1 MNDTSLCEQAKRFQ
15 SLIDRKHVRARAID
29 HSTRQLVQLVLAGQ
43 AAQASASTPAP
54 VTKAYDPT
62 NEALQA
68 DLQAFARRIF
78 FLLNKPPPTPP
89 PAPTLKQIDASLLA
103 QTRAFNKRM
112 DAVENQLHTLWGL
125 SENIDENVK
134 GLYDG

>member
-1 MNDTSLCEQAKRFQ
+1 MNDPSLCEQAKRFQ
-15 SLIDRKHVRARAID
+15 SLLDRKHVRARAID

-43 AAQASASTPAP
+43 AAQASTSTSTPAP
-54 VTKAYDPT
+54 TKVYDPT

-89 PAPTLKQIDASLLA
+89 PPAPTLKQIDTSLLA
-103 QTRAFNKRM
+103 QTRAFNKRLDTV
-112 DAVENQLHTLWGL
+112 DARL
-125 SENIDENVK
+125 SD
-134 GLYDG
+134 L